1 MVWLPCNCRYLYF
14 FEKGNT
20 QITVASIQGLIEL
33 VTTEMQSDSTAS
45 DPAADAFFASTIRYI
60 QSQKDK
66 GGATGEKFETIKVW
80 FLLPGV

>member
-1 MVWLPCNCRYLYF
+1 MYF

-20 QITVASIQGLIEL
+20 QISVASIQGLIEL
-33 VTTEMQSDSTAS
+33 VTSEMQSDSRSTS

-66 GGATGEKFETIKVW
+66 GGATGEKFEAIKV
-80 FLLPGV
+80 